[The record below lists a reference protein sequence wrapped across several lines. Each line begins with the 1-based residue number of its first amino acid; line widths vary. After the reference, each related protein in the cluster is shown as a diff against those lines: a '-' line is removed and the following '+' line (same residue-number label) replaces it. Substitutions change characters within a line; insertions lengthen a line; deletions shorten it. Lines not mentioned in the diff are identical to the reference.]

1 MPKFVGEQKMRKFP
15 SLNYMS
21 VIFTYFFGNA
31 TKVCCTSI
39 VVHIYSN
46 DKEMAK
52 FIKATKNT
60 LAQKGKSA
68 NVILSYK
75 VGI

>member
-1 MPKFVGEQKMRKFP
+1 MLKFVVEQRIGKFP

-21 VIFTYFFGNA
+21 VNFSYLSDNA
-31 TKVCCTSI
+31 TTACCTII

-52 FIKATKNT
+52 FVRATKKHPT
-60 LAQKGKSA
+60 PKGKSA
-68 NVILSYK
+68 NVYIIL
-75 VGI
+75 